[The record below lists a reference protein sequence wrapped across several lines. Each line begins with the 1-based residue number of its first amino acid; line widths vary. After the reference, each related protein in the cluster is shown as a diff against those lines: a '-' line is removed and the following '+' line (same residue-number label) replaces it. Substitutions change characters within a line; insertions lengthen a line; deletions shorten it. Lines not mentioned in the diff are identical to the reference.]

1 MSRALVTRSPDS
13 SIQLIEPVAKR
24 WSPRSFDP
32 TKHVDLAVLKTALEA
47 ARWSPSA
54 YNAQPWRFAVAL
66 RGTELFTQMHST
78 LNATNQIW
86 AQHGGV
92 FVLLIADLM
101 KPDGQPNIMAQYDV
115 GQAAAYF
122 TTQATADGLSVRQ
135 MMGFNRAG
143 IVDLLDLEER
153 FEPQTILAV
162 GYPGDPE
169 VLEEYQH
176 QQEVDPRSR
185 RSLEESLLTGP
196 LENLDL

>member
-32 TKHVDLAVLKTALEA
+32 TKQIDLDVLERALEA

-54 YNAQPWRFAVAL
+54 YNAQPWRFAVAV
-66 RGTELFTQMHST
+66 RGSDLFAKMRST
-78 LNATNQIW
+78 LNDTNQVW
-86 AQHGGV
+86 AQHSGV
-92 FVLLIADLM
+92 FLLIVADLL
-101 KPDGQPNIMAQYDV
+101 KQDGQPNIMAQYDA

-122 TTQATADGLSVRQ
+122 TTQATADGLFVRQ
-135 MMGFNRAG
+135 MMGFNRAR
-143 IVDLLDLEER
+143 IVDLFDLEDR

-176 QQEVDPRSR
+176 QQEVGPRTR
-185 RSLEESLLTGP
+185 RNLSDSLLTGP